1 MGAAELFDC
10 IQKETLSK
18 ATVHEVVKLKHGAD
32 YCRKKC
38 IQKKIYIFYRDFG
51 KRVPVLSTA
60 MRKGF
65 LVIVVVLG
73 LPTML
78 IYVL

>member
-1 MGAAELFDC
+1 MDAAELFDC

-18 ATVHEVVKLKHGAD
+18 ATVHEVGKLKYGAD
-32 YCRKKC
+32 YCKIHPKEDQHFSQGFGRK
-38 IQKKIYIFYRDFG
+38 I
-51 KRVPVLSTA
+51 VPILNKA

-73 LPTML
+73 LPTMPISIL
-78 IYVL
+78 